1 MSASL
6 FFGIATSHVQ
16 FCVLVCASFSK
27 IFNQEHDRIVVKIES
42 YGSRWMKAWER
53 SSEIRDTL
61 TLVLLPW
68 PGPLKPSPAGLSH
81 VYFGFIWAHRLKPSG
96 DYAYRSTTGWPWSP
110 GLCVFCQKPPKSKV
124 TKKWCNW
131 EEKKT
136 MSWSKSIRNNTY
148 LLIQFSS

>member
-53 SSEIRDTL
+53 SSEIKDTL

-81 VYFGFIWAHRLKPSG
+81 VYFGFIWESKRHLSL
-96 DYAYRSTTGWPWSP
+96 STSEPIAWNLLETMLTARPLVDHGHLGFACSAKNHPRARWPKN
-110 GLCVFCQKPPKSKV
+110 GAM
-124 TKKWCNW
+124 
-131 EEKKT
+131 EKK
-136 MSWSKSIRNNTY
+136 KKRCLDQN
-148 LLIQFSS
+148 L